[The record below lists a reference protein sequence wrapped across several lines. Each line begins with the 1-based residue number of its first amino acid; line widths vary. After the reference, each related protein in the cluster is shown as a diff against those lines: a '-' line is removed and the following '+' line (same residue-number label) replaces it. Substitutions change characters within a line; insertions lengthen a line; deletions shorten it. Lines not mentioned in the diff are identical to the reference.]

1 MHPATLFFVFVI
13 GVFII
18 AQAAIT
24 LKMIQA
30 QSAPDK
36 NAYNFS
42 MLMLFSGI
50 AMVLFASVASA
61 MAFKGKGGAAP
72 AVSGAP
78 SAAAGSLTAPPA
90 PAAAALQPNQ
100 LAALAQLLKTK

>member
-30 QSAPDK
+30 QPTPDK
-36 NAYNFS
+36 NVYNFT

-50 AMVLFASVASA
+50 AMVLFSSVASA
-61 MAFKGKGGAAP
+61 MAFKGKGATVV
-72 AVSGAP
+72 VSGGP
-78 SAAAGSLTAPPA
+78 SAAAGSLTAPVA
-90 PAAAALQPNQ
+90 PASAPLAPNQ
-100 LAALAQLLKTK
+100 VTALAQQLLRAK